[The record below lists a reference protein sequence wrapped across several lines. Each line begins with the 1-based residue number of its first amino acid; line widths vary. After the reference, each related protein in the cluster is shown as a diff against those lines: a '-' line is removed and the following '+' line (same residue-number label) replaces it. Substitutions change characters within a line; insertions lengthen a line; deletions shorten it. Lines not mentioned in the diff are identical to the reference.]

1 MDSNPQSL
9 RSSTG
14 QNLKNPRKRKRRL
27 NGPIVYK
34 SNRGNLNIMDA
45 EDETP
50 DEFNGINFTYV
61 KDPISEII
69 QCSSILIKQKMDS
82 IELITGCE
90 TCNKYYIFGL
100 GKRGYKLLFKCEENT
115 DCFMKFFCPTSLKAV
130 NMKLL
135 HISSPETK
143 ISNKIVSNIFKP
155 FRCTCFCFYRPV
167 FVLTIEESNEIVGK
181 IIEQYSCCEQIYEV
195 INRQNKVKYIIK
207 GNYTQCGLFCSNAI
221 CGKTCD
227 VNLSILSPEKQ
238 EPIGNIEK
246 HIIDKEKGEE
256 SFQVNFPTEAN
267 SNDKLLLLA
276 IGLMIN
282 YQYFEIDPSKLRG
295 INNNNLS

>member
-1 MDSNPQSL
+1 MDSNPQTL

-27 NGPIVYK
+27 NGPVIYK
-34 SNRGNLNIMDA
+34 SNRRNLNIMDA
-45 EDETP
+45 EEENP
-50 DEFNGINFTYV
+50 DEFKGINFAYV

-69 QCSSILIKQKMDS
+69 NCSSILIKQNVDS

-100 GKRGYKLLFKCEENT
+100 GKRGYKFLFKCEENT
-115 DCFMKFFCPTSLKAV
+115 DCFMKFFCPTSLKAI

-135 HISSPETK
+135 HISSPKTK
-143 ISNKIVSNIFKP
+143 NSNKIVSNIFKP
-155 FRCTCFCFYRPV
+155 FRCTCFCFCRPV
-167 FVLTIEESNEIVGK
+167 LVLTLEESNEIIGK
-181 IIEQYSCCEQIYEV
+181 IIEKYSCCEQIYEV
-195 INRQNKVKYIIK
+195 INRQNKLKYLVK
-207 GNYTQCGLFCSNAI
+207 GSYTQCGLLCSNAV
-221 CGKTCD
+221 CGKTYD
-227 VNLSILSPEKQ
+227 VNFSIFFHDKE

-256 SFQVNFPTEAN
+256 SFQVNLPSDAN
-267 SNDKLLLLA
+267 SDDKLLLLA

-295 INNNNLS
+295 Q